1 MSPISS
7 LFKKSIFFPAR
18 RKFHSFPVRRRML
31 SVSSVSLS
39 GDLSR
44 EAWANLQRLVLLGS
58 MPRWAFVS
66 SASPRRASHE
76 PERRDWMSAFLKGR
90 SHRCLSRTLSSPRQ
104 PSANQ
109 QNPAWESYRGRASC
123 DSVVWKEGA
132 VFLLFFFFLW
142 AVKIEADTKVHRGKE
157 EWEIKNSA
165 VFLHQI
171 GRGSPAA
178 SQRRRDTDAKFLEFE
193 IEKCFVLLVCVRMWK
208 RLQRDKRLV
217 SVWYVRAL
225 HSLRFNLSL
234 VTTRCLCS
242 G

>member
-1 MSPISS
+1 MYNFGGKHQMIPQRRREVVEWIKLYPSWCACRFQRGGFTLRTTTPFYPTHFHNVIKLYHVFIVLIKMTRSVSKATWCLQFRVFLKS
-7 LFKKSIFFPAR
+7 LSFPAR

-132 VFLLFFFFLW
+132 VFLLLLFFFC
-142 AVKIEADTKVHRGKE
+142 E
-157 EWEIKNSA
+157 
-165 VFLHQI
+165 
-171 GRGSPAA
+171 P
-178 SQRRRDTDAKFLEFE
+178 
-193 IEKCFVLLVCVRMWK
+193 
-208 RLQRDKRLV
+208 
-217 SVWYVRAL
+217 
-225 HSLRFNLSL
+225 
-234 VTTRCLCS
+234 
-242 G
+242 

>member
-1 MSPISS
+1 MYNLGGKTSDDTSEKEGSRWMNKTLPIMMCVQVSAWWFYTEDNNSLLSHTFSQCHQTIS
-7 LFKKSIFFPAR
+7 LFSLFWLKWHALYLKPLDVSNFESFLKVYLFPAR

-123 DSVVWKEGA
+123 DSVVWKKGA
-132 VFLLFFFFLW
+132 VFLLLLFFFVSRKNW
-142 AVKIEADTKVHRGKE
+142 SRHESSSRQRG
-157 EWEIKNSA
+157 
-165 VFLHQI
+165 
-171 GRGSPAA
+171 
-178 SQRRRDTDAKFLEFE
+178 
-193 IEKCFVLLVCVRMWK
+193 VR
-208 RLQRDKRLV
+208 
-217 SVWYVRAL
+217 
-225 HSLRFNLSL
+225 N
-234 VTTRCLCS
+234 
-242 G
+242 